1 MLQILEV
8 KLHWLLDQQVLYMK
22 LLGVQMTLAMVE
34 VLR

>member
-8 KLHWLLDQQVLYMK
+8 KLHWLSYQQVLYMK